1 MVSTVSTRPNHYEV
15 LGVSPRA
22 SGDEIARAFA
32 REVGIFRPRAFGGLT
47 ELGIAYEV
55 LRDPARRRTYD
66 ASIGIEPE
74 PVPPFAPPPDGVHL
88 TGSAQF
94 NGSRLQRPA
103 PEPALQSRP
112 EPPATAPFI
121 AAPAAREAFPIA
133 EPRRRPEPEA
143 TTGPQPDVGGDRV
156 PYPAERLP
164 EVEGGTIEWQRPALA
179 AGALIAAAVL
189 VGGLA
194 GSWSGNAI
202 EPEEAGAAVT
212 APLPRAKGEAVPS
225 AAALPAPVPLPRAD
239 TPRQANRVERRAS
252 PKPPSVSADR
262 LAEVAQTLQA
272 PAPTATGQAVI
283 EPAVAEPADSVAAMP
298 LSNKAIARTM
308 RRIGYACGR
317 VTSTAAVEGAA
328 PGVFRVTCTSGYSY
342 QATPVRG
349 RYRFRRLGRD

>member
-1 MVSTVSTRPNHYEV
+1 MVSTIATRPSHYKV
-15 LGVSPRA
+15 LGVGPRA
-22 SGDEIARAFA
+22 SREEIARAFA
-32 REVGIFRPRAFGGLT
+32 REVGTFRPRAFGGLT
-47 ELGIAYEV
+47 ELSIAYET
-55 LRDPARRRTYD
+55 LRDPVKRRAYD
-66 ASIGIEPE
+66 TSIGIEPE
-74 PVPPFAPPPDGVHL
+74 PEPIYSPPREGVHL

-94 NGSRLQRPA
+94 NGLRLQRPA
-103 PEPALQSRP
+103 PPAAERPLRDPPVEP
-112 EPPATAPFI
+112 EATPFI
-121 AAPAAREAFPIA
+121 IARLHELA
-133 EPRRRPEPEA
+133 EPQPKPRPEPEA
-143 TTGPQPDVGGDRV
+143 ILAPEP
-156 PYPAERLP
+156 PAEIEGLP
-164 EVEGGTIEWQRPALA
+164 EVEGSPIAWQRPALA

-212 APLPRAKGEAVPS
+212 APLPRAKAEAVPS

-349 RYRFRRLGRD
+349 RYRFRRLGRN